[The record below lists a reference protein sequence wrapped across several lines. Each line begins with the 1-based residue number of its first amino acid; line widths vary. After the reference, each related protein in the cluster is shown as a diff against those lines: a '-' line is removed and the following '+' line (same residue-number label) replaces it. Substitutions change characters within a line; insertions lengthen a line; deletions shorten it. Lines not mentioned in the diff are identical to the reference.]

1 MQQSLAARRYAK
13 SLIGLAKE
21 QNVLKD
27 IYNDMSLI
35 SATVSANKDL
45 QLLLS
50 SPVVNTDKKQQI
62 LTAVFQKNLTELS
75 LLFLNLISSKKRES
89 LIHSI
94 ANSFINQYKELNKV
108 VTAEVTTAI
117 KLDKKQINNI
127 VSLYDQAEGSS
138 FEIIEKVN
146 PEIIGGFILRVGD
159 RQIDTSISKEIRELK
174 KAFSD
179 NPYIAE
185 F

>member
-1 MQQSLAARRYAK
+1 MKDSLAARRYAK

-21 QNVLKD
+21 KNVLED
-27 IYNDMSLI
+27 IFNDMSLI
-35 SATVSANKDL
+35 KNTVSINKDL
-45 QLLLS
+45 QLLLK
-50 SPVVNTDKKQQI
+50 SPVVNTDKKQDI
-62 LTAVFQKNLTELS
+62 LSAIFKGNLNKLS
-75 LLFLNLISSKKRES
+75 SLFLQLISSKKRES
-89 LIHSI
+89 LIQQI
-94 ANSFINQYKELNKV
+94 ANSFIDQYKVLNNI

-117 KLDKKQINNI
+117 ELDKNKINNI
-127 VSLYDQAEGSS
+127 VSLYKQEKGNS

-174 KAFSD
+174 KAFNE

-185 F
+185 Y